1 MNPLSL
7 FYQNEVEREA
17 VREFFIKNLEEMA
30 VERVFDKQ
38 SVAGIY
44 EARKV
49 ITRSFDKLD
58 ELFGKP
64 KVQKTFNSR

>member
-1 MNPLSL
+1 MNQLNL
-7 FYQNEVEREA
+7 FYQNESEREA
-17 VREFFIKNLEEMA
+17 VKAFFIQTLEELA

-49 ITRSFDKLD
+49 VSKVFDKL
-58 ELFGKP
+58 EEKYGTPVKR
-64 KVQKTFNSR
+64 QIFNSR

>member
-1 MNPLSL
+1 MNPLAL
-7 FYQNEVEREA
+7 FYQNEAEREA
-17 VREFFIKNLEEMA
+17 VREFLIKNLEEMA

-49 ITRSFDKLD
+49 ISRSFDKLD

-64 KVQKTFNSR
+64 KVQKQFNSR